1 MCGLVGIISK
11 TNTGFTKEDI
21 KILKQLIEVNT
32 LRGADSTGLFYVNEF
47 NNIYGIKDNIPGYN
61 FTNTKDCEDIFADI
75 YLSGVAAFAHN
86 RFATLGHKTAE
97 NAHPFTKDHICLIH
111 NGTIYNHRK
120 FDNTC
125 NVDSQAITNAFARD
139 GHSKVIP
146 DIDGAYAFIW
156 TDLKEN
162 KIFILRNEERPLWVI
177 ETNTTFYI
185 GSEARMLDWIVGR
198 NIKLLTKDT
207 NAYFE
212 NHYLY
217 SIDLNDRAAGLTR
230 KELPKPE
237 KKTHII
243 STTKEW
249 PKSTASNT
257 GTINLLD
264 KSFTYGQKV
273 AFIVT
278 SITDIFG
285 KVHIN
290 GHLQSEPL
298 IKIKACNVNI
308 HNENH
313 ALYCGEILGQQKDRY
328 NQTYL
333 ILSNIYPIITIKT
346 IDNQTIN
353 IHPNGEYTCTDCGK
367 DITKADSGKIWVR
380 IKNNKAKTFR
390 CPSCTEKH
398 KYITTN
404 EN

>member
-1 MCGLVGIISK
+1 MKFVYRYGRIGFRGGL
-11 TNTGFTKEDI
+11 
-21 KILKQLIEVNT
+21 
-32 LRGADSTGLFYVNEF
+32 R
-47 NNIYGIKDNIPGYN
+47 
-61 FTNTKDCEDIFADI
+61 
-75 YLSGVAAFAHN
+75 
-86 RFATLGHKTAE
+86 R
-97 NAHPFTKDHICLIH
+97 
-111 NGTIYNHRK
+111 R
-120 FDNTC
+120 
-125 NVDSQAITNAFARD
+125 
-139 GHSKVIP
+139 
-146 DIDGAYAFIW
+146 
-156 TDLKEN
+156 
-162 KIFILRNEERPLWVI
+162 
-177 ETNTTFYI
+177 
-185 GSEARMLDWIVGR
+185 IVGR
-198 NIKLLTKDT
+198 NINLLQKEIP
-207 NAYFE
+207 AYFE
-212 NHYLY
+212 CHHLY
-217 SIDLNDRAAGLTR
+217 SVNLTNPREGLKI

-298 IKIKACNVNI
+298 IKIKAYNVNI

-313 ALYCGEILGQQKDRY
+313 ALYCGEILGQEKDRY

-353 IHPNGEYTCTDCGK
+353 IHPNGKYTCTDCGK

-398 KYITTN
+398 KYITTH